1 MSLFT
6 FNVYD
11 SDFNKKELK
20 KIYRLLLNNNLK
32 LDKIM
37 AEQSELAIQ
46 LQDLTAQVVKIGAE
60 IVAKVEA
67 LEAAILA
74 ADDVTPEVQAAFD
87 ALKVQVQVLDDLN
100 PDA

>member
-11 SDFNKKELK
+11 SKFNKKELD
-20 KIYRLLLNNNLK
+20 KIFELLFRNNLK

-37 AEQSELAIQ
+37 AEQTELAVQIQ
-46 LQDLTAQVVKIGAE
+46 ELQAQVVKIGGE

-67 LEAAILA
+67 LEAALEA

-87 ALKVQVQVLDDLN
+87 ALKAQVQTLDDMN